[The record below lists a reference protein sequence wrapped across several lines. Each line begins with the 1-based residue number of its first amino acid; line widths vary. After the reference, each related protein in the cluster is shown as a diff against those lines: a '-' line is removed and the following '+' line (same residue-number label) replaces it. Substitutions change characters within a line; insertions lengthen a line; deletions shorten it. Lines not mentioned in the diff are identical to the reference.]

1 MDGDGQ
7 ETLFSARYACPQ
19 CGHSIDE
26 LEPKLFSFNNPAGAC
41 DNCDGLGVTQY
52 FDEARVV
59 AHPEASLAAGAIRG
73 WDRRN
78 VYYFHLLTSLAKHYG
93 FDIDKPYEDLDPEY
107 KAILLHGSG
116 GEELEFAYI
125 NDRGGVFKR
134 RHTFEGIL
142 PNMERRYRDTE
153 SSGVREELSKYV
165 STAPCNS
172 CGGTRLCADARSVY
186 VDGKTL
192 PSITQLP
199 VGEAHAYFEAL
210 KMKGRQGEIADKILK
225 GSC

>member
-41 DNCDGLGVTQY
+41 DSCDGLGVTQY

-93 FDIDKPYEDLDPEY
+93 FDIDKPYEDLDPEH

-116 GEELEFAYI
+116 GEEIEFAYI
-125 NDRGGVFKR
+125 NDRGSVFKR
-134 RHTFEGIL
+134 RHAFEGIL

-165 STAPCNS
+165 STAPCLS
-172 CGGTRLCADARSVY
+172 CGGTRLCARDGRS
-186 VDGKTL
+186 
-192 PSITQLP
+192 S
-199 VGEAHAYFEAL
+199 
-210 KMKGRQGEIADKILK
+210 R
-225 GSC
+225 